1 MGLFDDAA
9 STLGVGG
16 GGHGSSSRK
25 HRSHKGSSGSHKSSS
40 HRHRSRS
47 RDRGGDRDRGISSI
61 FGGGGGGGGGSY
73 EKNNASHSSLFGG
86 SGSGKEEKRRGSGD
100 AKSFFNLPLGNSSRG
115 SFFGFGTD
123 KGRSPSY
130 YKRSPRQ
137 SFMQRS
143 YRKLKRLLRDLVHYA
158 KRHPL
163 RVFMLVVMPLVTGGA
178 LTALLARFGMR
189 MPAALESLL
198 GMGAKVMKGDSVG
211 LVGDAV
217 RMASGAGAAATAATT
232 IARGW
237 DGDKSWEKRTT
248 YRRNDDDDWYG
259 EGYGSSSGGGGGGG
273 GGGLG
278 SMLGGF
284 GGFGGGGSSSGGGN
298 NGWMGSVSKFFS

>member
-1 MGLFDDAA
+1 MGLFDDAV
-9 STLGVGG
+9 STL

-25 HRSHKGSSGSHKSSS
+25 HRSHKGSSGSHKSS
-40 HRHRSRS
+40 RHRSRS
-47 RDRGGDRDRGISSI
+47 RD
-61 FGGGGGGGGGSY
+61 GGGASGVFGGGSY
-73 EKNNASHSSLFGG
+73 EKNNASRSSLFGG
-86 SGSGKEEKRRGSGD
+86 SDNGKEKKRRGSDD

-115 SFFGFGTD
+115 SFFGFGT
-123 KGRSPSY
+123 GRSPSY

-163 RVFMLVVMPLVTGGA
+163 RVFMLVVMPLITGGA

-198 GMGAKVMKGDSVG
+198 GLGAKVMKGDSVG

-237 DGDKSWEKRTT
+237 DGDKSWERRTT
-248 YRRNDDDDWYG
+248 YRRKDDDDWYG

-273 GGGLG
+273 FG

-284 GGFGGGGSSSGGGN
+284 GGFGGSSSSSGGGGN